1 MENRNDF
8 SGKKSHLR
16 RLMKKP
22 KKNSVYIHSPDVV
35 SRSIEGEIIIVP
47 ITSGI
52 GENPEDLFTL
62 NETGREIWKLF
73 DGRKTLDKVIA
84 DLKKGYDDPDRVMET
99 DIMGL
104 VEELLK
110 RKLLI
115 EKSDVVV

>member
-1 MENRNDF
+1 
-8 SGKKSHLR
+8 
-16 RLMKKP
+16 MKKP
-22 KKNSVYIHSPDVV
+22 KKDSVYMHSPDVV

-62 NETGREIWKLF
+62 NETGREIWKLS
-73 DGRKTLDKVIA
+73 DGKKTLGKIIA
-84 DLKKGYDDPDRVMET
+84 DLKKGYDDPDQNMET
-99 DIMGL
+99 DILGL

-115 EKSDVVV
+115 ERERD